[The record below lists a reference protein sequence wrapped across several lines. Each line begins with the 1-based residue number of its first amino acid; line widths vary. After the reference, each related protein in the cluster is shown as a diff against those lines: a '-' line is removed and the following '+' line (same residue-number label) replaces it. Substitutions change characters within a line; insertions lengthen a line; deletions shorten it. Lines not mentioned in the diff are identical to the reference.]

1 MLNRLNKIKRDFNQ
15 WSLFTVTIGFFV
27 AIPILTITVYLFD
40 GVGDMWEHIV
50 NYFLFEYIQN
60 SIVLLI
66 GTGILTTLLG
76 TSSAWVIS
84 NYNFPLRSLL
94 KWLLFLP
101 LAIPSYIV
109 AYTYVGLLGNGGT
122 LIRCL
127 QIIGFSTQK
136 IELMNI
142 YGLIWVLS
150 FSLFPYVYASSLAM
164 FSSIPR
170 SIRESSDI
178 LGASNW
184 RYLRSVAFPLASPA
198 IISGLFLVF
207 MEVLNDYGAAKYYG
221 INTFT
226 TGIFRTW
233 TMLEDLQSAVYL
245 SALLIVM
252 VVIIN
257 SLAKWQR
264 GSKSYAVK
272 GSTDQLKSTDR
283 IDLKGNKKLF
293 VWLIIGTPIFF
304 GLLLPLCQLFYW
316 YTITYR
322 KIFDV
327 ELLQI
332 AVQSF
337 TIALVTTGLII
348 LTSLALIYFSRW
360 NHLKSLHF
368 FKKVATI
375 GYVIP
380 GAIIGIGVI
389 RSSQSFINFFDDVF
403 SIEIGFIF
411 YSSSVVLIYA
421 YVFRFLAVVFHPI
434 EANSLKVGKNISE
447 ASYLLKVGKI
457 KTLFNIELPLLK
469 TALLTSGILVFIDIL
484 KELPLTLILKP
495 YNVQTLAVKAYE
507 YADDERVA
515 EAALPAL
522 MLIFTITIS
531 MAFIGYLQKR
541 EKVNRDIL

>member
-1 MLNRLNKIKRDFNQ
+1 MLNKLNRIRRDFNQ
-15 WSLFTVTIGFFV
+15 WSLFTAAIGFFV
-27 AIPILTITVYLFD
+27 AIPILTITVHLFD

-50 NYFLFEYIQN
+50 NYFLLEYIQN

-109 AYTYVGLLGNGGT
+109 AYAYVGLLGNGGT
-122 LIRCL
+122 LIGCL
-127 QIIGFSTQK
+127 QTIGFSIQK

-233 TMLEDLQSAVYL
+233 TMLEDLKSAVYL

-257 SLAKWQR
+257 SLVKWQR
-264 GSKSYAVK
+264 GSKSYAVN

-283 IDLKGNKKLF
+283 IDLKNNKRLL
-293 VWLIIGTPIFF
+293 VWIIIGIPIFF
-304 GLLLPLCQLFYW
+304 GLLLPLGQLFYW
-316 YTITYR
+316 AALTYQ
-322 KIFDV
+322 KTFNI

-332 AVQSF
+332 AGQSF
-337 TIALVTTGLII
+337 AIALVTTGLII

-375 GYVIP
+375 GYAIP

-389 RSSQSFINFFDDVF
+389 RSSQSFITFFDDVF
-403 SIEIGFIF
+403 SLEIGFIF

-421 YVFRFLAVVFHPI
+421 YVFRFLAVVFHPL
-434 EANSLKVGKNISE
+434 EANSLKVGQNISE
-447 ASYLLKVGKI
+447 ASYLLNAGKI
-457 KTLFNIELPLLK
+457 KTLFNIELPLLR
-469 TALLTSGILVFIDIL
+469 TALLTSGILVFIDVL

-531 MAFIGYLQKR
+531 MALISYLQKR
-541 EKVNRDIL
+541 DKLNK

>member
-1 MLNRLNKIKRDFNQ
+1 MRNKLNRIRRDFNQ
-15 WSLFTVTIGFFV
+15 WSLFTAAIGIFV
-27 AIPILTITVYLFD
+27 AIPILTITVHLFD

-50 NYFLFEYIQN
+50 NYFLLEYIQN

-76 TSSAWVIS
+76 TSSAWIIS

-94 KWLLFLP
+94 KWLLLLP

-109 AYTYVGLLGNGGT
+109 AYAYVGLLGNGGT
-122 LIRCL
+122 LIDFL
-127 QIIGFSTQK
+127 QTIGFSIQK

-178 LGASNW
+178 LGASHW

-257 SLAKWQR
+257 SLVKWQR
-264 GSKSYAVK
+264 GSKSYAAK
-272 GSTDQLKSTDR
+272 GSTDQLMSTER
-283 IDLKGNKKLF
+283 INLKNNKRLLA
-293 VWLIIGTPIFF
+293 LIIVGIPIFF
-304 GLLLPLCQLFYW
+304 GLLLPLGQLFYW
-316 YTITYR
+316 ATLTFE
-322 KIFDV
+322 KIFTL
-327 ELLQI
+327 ELLLI
-332 AVQSF
+332 AGQSF
-337 TIALVTTGLII
+337 TIALITTGLII

-389 RSSQSFINFFDDVF
+389 RSSQSFITFFDDAF
-403 SIEIGFIF
+403 SLEIGFIF

-421 YVFRFLAVVFHPI
+421 YVFRFLAVVFHPL
-434 EANSLKVGKNISE
+434 EANSLKVGKKISE
-447 ASYLLKVGKI
+447 ASYLLNVGKI
-457 KTLFNIELPLLK
+457 KTLFNIEFPLLR
-469 TALLTSGILVFIDIL
+469 TALLTSGILVFIDVL

-507 YADDERVA
+507 YAEDERVA

-522 MLIFTITIS
+522 LLIFTITIS
-531 MAFIGYLQKR
+531 MALINYLQKR
-541 EKVNRDIL
+541 DKFKI

>member
-1 MLNRLNKIKRDFNQ
+1 MLNKLNRIRRDFNQ
-15 WSLFTVTIGFFV
+15 WSLFTAAIGFFI

-50 NYFLFEYIQN
+50 NYFLLEYIQN

-84 NYNFPLRSLL
+84 NYNFPLRSAL

-109 AYTYVGLLGNGGT
+109 AYAYVGLLGNGGS
-122 LIRCL
+122 LIGCL
-127 QIIGFSTQK
+127 QTIGFSIQK

-170 SIRESSDI
+170 SIRESSEI

-257 SLAKWQR
+257 SLVKWQR
-264 GSKSYAVK
+264 GSKSYAVN

-283 IDLKGNKKLF
+283 IDLKSNKRLL
-293 VWLIIGTPIFF
+293 VWIIIGIPIFF
-304 GLLLPLCQLFYW
+304 GFLLPLGQLLYW
-316 YTITYR
+316 AAITYE
-322 KIFDV
+322 KKFNI

-332 AVQSF
+332 AGQSF

-389 RSSQSFINFFDDVF
+389 RSSQSFITFFDDVF
-403 SIEIGFIF
+403 SLEIGFIF

-421 YVFRFLAVVFHPI
+421 YVFRFLAVVFHPL

-447 ASYLLKVGKI
+447 ASYLLSAGKI

-469 TALLTSGILVFIDIL
+469 TALLTSGILVFIDVL

-515 EAALPAL
+515 QAALPAL

-531 MAFIGYLQKR
+531 MAFVSYLQKR
-541 EKVNRDIL
+541 DKLNR

>member
-1 MLNRLNKIKRDFNQ
+1 
-15 WSLFTVTIGFFV
+15 
-27 AIPILTITVYLFD
+27 
-40 GVGDMWEHIV
+40 
-50 NYFLFEYIQN
+50 
-60 SIVLLI
+60 
-66 GTGILTTLLG
+66 
-76 TSSAWVIS
+76 
-84 NYNFPLRSLL
+84 
-94 KWLLFLP
+94 
-101 LAIPSYIV
+101 
-109 AYTYVGLLGNGGT
+109 
-122 LIRCL
+122 
-127 QIIGFSTQK
+127 
-136 IELMNI
+136 MNI

-170 SIRESSDI
+170 SIRESSEI

-257 SLAKWQR
+257 TLLKWQR

-283 IDLKGNKKLF
+283 IDLKGNKLLL
-293 VWLIIGTPIFF
+293 VWIIVGIPILF
-304 GLLLPLCQLFYW
+304 GLLLPLGQLFYW
-316 YTITYR
+316 ATLTY
-322 KIFDV
+322 KKTFNI

-332 AVQSF
+332 AGQSF
-337 TIALVTTGLII
+337 TIALVTTILII

-389 RSSQSFINFFDDVF
+389 RSGQSFITFFDDVF
-403 SIEIGFIF
+403 SLEIGFLF

-421 YVFRFLAVVFHPI
+421 YVFRFLAVVFHPL

-447 ASYLLKVGKI
+447 ASYLLNAGKI
-457 KTLFNIELPLLK
+457 KTLFNIELPLLR
-469 TALLTSGILVFIDIL
+469 TALLTSGILVFIDVL

-515 EAALPAL
+515 QAALPAL
-522 MLIFTITIS
+522 MLIFTITIA
-531 MAFIGYLQKR
+531 MAFVSYLQKR
-541 EKVNRDIL
+541 EKLNI